1 MGCDDGNT
9 EYEWDSMDSIQW
21 DRLSKC
27 YKTLYLDTAK
37 MGTTWKMVK
46 MRQMFAVRC
55 PVFFLVLPE
64 MDRQRMGWDQTLLV
78 IRFVS
83 SQMCTQKTTLENGAV
98 FLKLE
103 ELFSFQEPSSKQK
116 VDVVS
121 TNPLRFLKK
130 RSSCKVPVVWNN
142 YSKTK

>member
-1 MGCDDGNT
+1 
-9 EYEWDSMDSIQW
+9 
-21 DRLSKC
+21 
-27 YKTLYLDTAK
+27 
-37 MGTTWKMVK
+37 
-46 MRQMFAVRC
+46 
-55 PVFFLVLPE
+55 
-64 MDRQRMGWDQTLLV
+64 MGWDQTLLV

-98 FLKLE
+98 FLKLK

-130 RSSCKVPVVWNN
+130 RSSCKFPVV
-142 YSKTK
+142 